1 MKEENKSQEWDFD
14 KWTTLEL
21 YYHLIDMGLIPYE
34 EKYDDWRFLKDEM
47 LRMCKESIKNQEND
61 TRST

>member
-21 YYHLIDMGLIPYE
+21 YYHLIDMGIIPYE
-34 EKYDDWRFLKDEM
+34 EKLDDWRFLKEEM
-47 LRMCKESIKNQEND
+47 LRMCKESIKNQKNE
-61 TRST
+61 R